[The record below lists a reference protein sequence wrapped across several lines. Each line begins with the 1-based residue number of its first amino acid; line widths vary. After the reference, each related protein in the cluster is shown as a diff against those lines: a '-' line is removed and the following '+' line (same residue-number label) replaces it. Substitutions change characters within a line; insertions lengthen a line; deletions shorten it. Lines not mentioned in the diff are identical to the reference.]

1 MRQPLLIWMVVS
13 MHLSA
18 SVCNLHGLTFCL
30 LPSQYGTAPL
40 QKALLD
46 NLKPNRTCLTQ
57 HSSALTHAPPSPPC
71 ETVQVNKCRWFVCV
85 CVFCFGPPA
94 FFSVYALPFPSSL
107 TAQYTPL
114 LPKTPS
120 IPRSLPLLW
129 FCRSSHDQAR
139 YPSNYL
145 ALSNKATTDSNE
157 EWNIKDRHCLCSHY
171 LSAQETERRSESSG
185 TCREATTTFSLPFLD
200 KYHQWEQQS
209 QTCPGSLV
217 TAYLFV

>member
-1 MRQPLLIWMVVS
+1 MVVS

-30 LPSQYGTAPL
+30 LPSQYGPAPL

-57 HSSALTHAPPSPPC
+57 HSSALTHAPPPC

-94 FFSVYALPFPSSL
+94 FFLFMHCHFHLLSQPS
-107 TAQYTPL
+107 TPPL
-114 LPKTPS
+114 LPKTRS
-120 IPRSLPLLW
+120 VPRSLPLLW

-157 EWNIKDRHCLCSHY
+157 E
-171 LSAQETERRSESSG
+171 
-185 TCREATTTFSLPFLD
+185 
-200 KYHQWEQQS
+200 
-209 QTCPGSLV
+209 
-217 TAYLFV
+217 